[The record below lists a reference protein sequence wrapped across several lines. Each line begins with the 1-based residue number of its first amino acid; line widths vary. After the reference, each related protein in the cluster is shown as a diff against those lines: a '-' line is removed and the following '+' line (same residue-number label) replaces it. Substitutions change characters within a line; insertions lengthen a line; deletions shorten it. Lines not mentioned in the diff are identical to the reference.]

1 MQIAFHAA
9 GPSQQDHA
17 TRSAQGAHTAPA
29 ATRADPI
36 QQLDEANQSVA
47 ILARL
52 VVCVALT
59 LGVLAL
65 SAQLMS

>member
-9 GPSQQDHA
+9 GPLQQDHA
-17 TRSAQGAHTAPA
+17 THAVHAAPA

-36 QQLDEANQSVA
+36 QQFDEADQRIA